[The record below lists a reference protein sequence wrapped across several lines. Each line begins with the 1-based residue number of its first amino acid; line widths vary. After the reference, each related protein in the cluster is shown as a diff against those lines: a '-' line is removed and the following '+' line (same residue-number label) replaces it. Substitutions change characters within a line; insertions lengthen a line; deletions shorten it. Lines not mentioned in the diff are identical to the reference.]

1 MRFIDAVARLE
12 PLPDVLPAAST
23 ALTTIVRTDTDWVRP
38 DLPPS
43 TARATRPAAVLVLVF
58 PDDAGDARLVLIERT
73 THDGHHSGEVSF
85 PGGKAEPGDAD
96 EAATAL
102 REAAEEVA
110 LDPAA
115 AGVRVVG
122 TLEPFW
128 IPVSDFRVTPIVAI
142 ADRAPVL
149 TPDPREVASILVP
162 PLRVFLPD
170 ATVEI
175 VERTIRDWPL
185 RFGAYPVDGHAVWGA
200 TARVLSQLGHV
211 LAR

>member
-1 MRFIDAVARLE
+1 MRFDDVVARLE
-12 PLPDVLPAAST
+12 PLPDILPAASDAVT
-23 ALTTIVRTDTDWVRP
+23 SIVRTDTDWVRP
-38 DLPPS
+38 ERPPVD
-43 TARATRPAAVLVLVF
+43 RATRPASVLVLVF

-102 REAAEEVA
+102 REATEEVA
-110 LDPAA
+110 LNTVA

-128 IPVSDFRVTPIVAI
+128 IPVSDFQVSPIVAV
-142 ADRAPVL
+142 AERAPIL
-149 TPDPREVASILVP
+149 APDPREVARILLP
-162 PLRVFLPD
+162 PLHTFLPD
-170 ATVEI
+170 APVEV

-185 RFGAYPVDGHAVWGA
+185 RFGAYAVDGLTVWGA
-200 TARVLSQLGHV
+200 TARVLSQLGRIV
-211 LAR
+211 AG